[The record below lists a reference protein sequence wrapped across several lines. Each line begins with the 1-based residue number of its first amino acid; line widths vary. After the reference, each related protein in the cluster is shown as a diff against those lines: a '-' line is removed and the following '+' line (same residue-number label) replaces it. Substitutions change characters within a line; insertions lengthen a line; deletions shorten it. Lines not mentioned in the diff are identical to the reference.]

1 MEDDLEDPTTR
12 DIAEELDD
20 WAYIIDNS
28 KDEAIVCFL
37 ESDVFKDAAAEIRR
51 LRKVVYTYRASLAK
65 GEVVDL

>member
-28 KDEAIVCFL
+28 KDKAIVCFGEGDL
-37 ESDVFKDAAAEIRR
+37 FRDAADEIRR